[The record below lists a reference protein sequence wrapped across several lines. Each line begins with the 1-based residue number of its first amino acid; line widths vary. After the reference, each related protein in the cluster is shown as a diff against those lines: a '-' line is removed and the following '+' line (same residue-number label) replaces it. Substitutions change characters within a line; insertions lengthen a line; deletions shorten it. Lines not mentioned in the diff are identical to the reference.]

1 MAKKTLA
8 TRIYNF
14 HGFVLKLGPK
24 VGAPFVK
31 AVAYY
36 ALYKIFTNGGIESL
50 AFIAYE
56 HMINEGEKE
65 RKEKEQKRNGNRQNK
80 TQS

>member
-1 MAKKTLA
+1 MPKTLA

-14 HGFVLKLGPK
+14 HGFVLKLGPRL
-24 VGAPFVK
+24 GGPFVK
-31 AVAYY
+31 FAAYF
-36 ALYKIFTNGGIESL
+36 ALYKIFTSGGLEAL

-56 HMINEGEKE
+56 HMIREGE
-65 RKEKEQKRNGNRQNK
+65 KEKEQKKKNGNRQSK

>member
-1 MAKKTLA
+1 MAKTLS

-14 HGFVLKLGPK
+14 HGFVLKLGPRL
-24 VGAPFVK
+24 GGPFVK
-31 AVAYY
+31 FAAYF
-36 ALYKIFTNGGIESL
+36 ALYKIFTSGGLEAL

-56 HMINEGEKE
+56 HMIREGEKE
-65 RKEKEQKRNGNRQNK
+65 KQKANGNRQSK